1 VNKLDFRFF
10 PDSDSDPETEEQ
22 RINEALR
29 RPSLRTPAERVARL
43 HEIHEQQRP
52 TRPQT
57 PEPNMDPQNPQN
69 QQQADPPQ
77 QQQIPQPQQMNFQ
90 DLMVLIHQ
98 LQTQNNFLLQNQ
110 AHQPVQN
117 PNPLPVPVPQ
127 NLRPER
133 PPNYEGKSSE
143 SLTSWLFLVEQYCT
157 LCPVPIAQRATLAG
171 TFLRAHAAL
180 WWQTVI
186 QDIEQNE
193 EHLRWGAFVQAIK
206 EQFEPV
212 HTTKT
217 ARSRLD
223 QLKQKTSV
231 RNYNTEFRAI
241 MLQLPAMHED
251 DRIHAY
257 IKGLKPA
264 VASLVAM
271 QQPGT
276 LLLAQQLADTADTIQ
291 FQQLPK

>member
-1 VNKLDFRFF
+1 
-10 PDSDSDPETEEQ
+10 
-22 RINEALR
+22 
-29 RPSLRTPAERVARL
+29 
-43 HEIHEQQRP
+43 
-52 TRPQT
+52 
-57 PEPNMDPQNPQN
+57 
-69 QQQADPPQ
+69 
-77 QQQIPQPQQMNFQ
+77 
-90 DLMVLIHQ
+90 
-98 LQTQNNFLLQNQ
+98 
-110 AHQPVQN
+110 
-117 PNPLPVPVPQ
+117 
-127 NLRPER
+127 
-133 PPNYEGKSSE
+133 
-143 SLTSWLFLVEQYCT
+143 
-157 LCPVPIAQRATLAG
+157 
-171 TFLRAHAAL
+171 
-180 WWQTVI
+180 VI

-291 FQQLPK
+291 FQQLPKRTYDNRWNDRPTPRPNHQGPSPMDLDAIGRLTDVERERLRKIGGCFRCRKTGHLARDCTLTNRQHPRINAIEELPEESGKE

>member
-1 VNKLDFRFF
+1 
-10 PDSDSDPETEEQ
+10 
-22 RINEALR
+22 
-29 RPSLRTPAERVARL
+29 
-43 HEIHEQQRP
+43 
-52 TRPQT
+52 
-57 PEPNMDPQNPQN
+57 
-69 QQQADPPQ
+69 
-77 QQQIPQPQQMNFQ
+77 
-90 DLMVLIHQ
+90 
-98 LQTQNNFLLQNQ
+98 
-110 AHQPVQN
+110 
-117 PNPLPVPVPQ
+117 
-127 NLRPER
+127 
-133 PPNYEGKSSE
+133 
-143 SLTSWLFLVEQYCT
+143 
-157 LCPVPIAQRATLAG
+157 
-171 TFLRAHAAL
+171 
-180 WWQTVI
+180 VI

-291 FQQLPK
+291 FQQLPKRTYDNRWNDRPTPRPNHQGPSPMDLDAIGRLTDVERERLRKIGGCF